1 MFTFTGIPEAIN
13 PAPFR
18 AEILDSPQDSED
30 FNDRK
35 AERMTIKIEPHPEYP
50 NGGWAVMSVDGA
62 AGAGSLLSIY
72 DPSREKWLGPDGWQ
86 SAETP
91 IVPHAAGQDAG
102 GSARLVL
109 GPKIVDEIQ
118 PNAALEIRYGE
129 AKELL
134 AWPDTIRQSPA
145 TADNDRGGID
155 VAGPD
160 ATPPEPKP
168 PMPKPPAKPQ
178 IPEEPVF
185 DPDAPR
191 VYEPP
196 LDGYPPQRHGN
207 HPYPA
212 PTLGIFSILLLI
224 LIALAIWF
232 LFVRDSG
239 PDESAGDDTP
249 ALSCDDDGFASR
261 AGETIDDQVA
271 ALESCGDEVS
281 GESRLRVLEAGA
293 RAENARALLLLGELY
308 DPGVE
313 TAGQPVFSRSD
324 PAIAAEY
331 YFRALD
337 AGSIEAAGRLEAVCG
352 ILDPNDPLQEFNRSQ
367 YCGE

>member
-1 MFTFTGIPEAIN
+1 
-13 PAPFR
+13 
-18 AEILDSPQDSED
+18 
-30 FNDRK
+30 
-35 AERMTIKIEPHPEYP
+35 MTIKIEPHPEYP
-50 NGGWAVMSVDGA
+50 NGGWAVMSVGAA

-91 IVPHAAGQDAG
+91 IVPYSTQDAD

-118 PNAALEIRYGE
+118 PNAVLDIRYGE
-129 AKELL
+129 ARMRL
-134 AWPDTIRQSPA
+134 AWPETIRQSPA
-145 TADNDRGGID
+145 TAENDRGGID
-155 VAGPD
+155 VAGPA
-160 ATPPEPKP
+160 ATPTETKP
-168 PMPKPPAKPQ
+168 PRPKQLVEPENPDEPDSGLFEPFDDEPIRNGHVSRRRAKRLSPQ
-178 IPEEPVF
+178 
-185 DPDAPR
+185 
-191 VYEPP
+191 
-196 LDGYPPQRHGN
+196 
-207 HPYPA
+207 
-212 PTLGIFSILLLI
+212 TSLGIFPILLLI

-232 LFVRDSG
+232 LFIRDTG
-239 PDESAGDDTP
+239 PNESAGDDPP
-249 ALSCDDDGFASR
+249 APACDEAGFASR
-261 AGETIDDQVA
+261 AGEAIEDQLA
-271 ALESCGDEVS
+271 ALESCGEEVS
-281 GESRLRVLEAGA
+281 AASRLIVLEAGT
-293 RAENARALLLLGELY
+293 RAENGRALLLLGELY

-331 YFRALD
+331 YFRALA